1 MELAN
6 FYLKSNLKHEFSRG
20 YIYYRE
26 ISFTRKFFCLF
37 NKIHKELDKALQ
49 FKMTSISAV

>member
-1 MELAN
+1 MKLAN
-6 FYLKSNLKHEFSRG
+6 FYLKSNLEHEFSMG

-26 ISFTRKFFCLF
+26 ISFIRNFFCLF

-49 FKMTSISAV
+49 LKMTSISAV

>member
-1 MELAN
+1 MKLAN

-26 ISFTRKFFCLF
+26 ISFIRNFFCLF
-37 NKIHKELDKALQ
+37 NNIHKELDKALQ
-49 FKMTSISAV
+49 LKMTSISVV